1 MLQEVE
7 ADLKEVVQGLV
18 DVTGRRRWEGQEVAK
33 CRDWSRGGWVAS
45 SQTGRPQS
53 ENVRDDSDD
62 SDGSDG
68 SDGSVHTPSLVARW
82 LVGSLTRS
90 LSLTHFSDG
99 NGGQRAGISLGRHGA
114 SQA

>member
-68 SDGSVHTPSLVARW
+68 SVHTPSLVARW